1 MIFLRIYRHFQSLL
15 FLKTKEKGK
24 EILHLDH
31 WTSISFSPWVPGRV
45 GKQRRGGWPESGM
58 EAHRRRGRS
67 GGKAPRRREGPVDGL
82 GRGWGGR
89 LGVSPG
95 SRAPAAAV
103 GGGGGAAGLGG
114 GERVGE
120 HQRMSRKLFAGF
132 VGREEG
138 WRRELHG
145 RPASGG
151 ANGGRR

>member
-1 MIFLRIYRHFQSLL
+1 LGNR
-15 FLKTKEKGK
+15 GGG
-24 EILHLDH
+24 
-31 WTSISFSPWVPGRV
+31 GRRKS
-45 GKQRRGGWPESGM
+45 GAYGRRRRGGAGGG
-58 EAHRRRGRS
+58 ARG
-67 GGKAPRRREGPVDGL
+67 RREGPVDGL

-89 LGVSPG
+89 LGVSPR